1 MSAHDEEVVRQVV
14 RGHDGRWTMAD
25 VTGSEDVD
33 QPPQNRSGPAPGRT
47 STSTPDNG
55 TPDTSP
61 PDTSPPDTSP
71 SDTGPLDTGPM
82 VRRLLVRAGGTD
94 RHVVVLG
101 DSGQSTDQLVE
112 ELQRI
117 VPGTPLIDGAPLPRG
132 AMVESLGL
140 HDGQVVT
147 VEADDH
153 QPAGPATGPV
163 LRIVG
168 GPDAGRTVPVR
179 MGQMT
184 IGRAA
189 GNSIVLAD
197 PNASRS
203 HCVVH
208 RDDDGIVVIDV
219 GSANGTRVEGVPE
232 PQARLQPGDL
242 LRLGDSLLE
251 LGDAD
256 DVETVVLE
264 QGHDALG
271 VHRRF
276 RAGVD
281 DPPNRIRYPQKRD
294 PGEPQPLNL
303 LMAILPA
310 GGIAVMAFLFGRP
323 EMLIFAA
330 MSPMLAIGRNISAK
344 RNHRD
349 KVLQSEVDHREA
361 VARFST
367 EFGVMRAAERRHR
380 RHAVPDPARIV
391 EAATRPTTE
400 LWNRRCT
407 DADALTVRVG
417 SAFAPSNIEVEG
429 APERDADDPQP
440 WLPVGVSLVE
450 FGGLALVG
458 DLPRVRALARSLV
471 LQAAVLHASELRIV
485 FLGGHD
491 AAGDWTWL
499 RWLPHVR
506 RGPLEPSLLLGT
518 DASSRA
524 ARVEELRRILT
535 ERREAAEDRR
545 SVFAPRILLVCD
557 DASARLGEGVA
568 ELVRDGGPLGIH
580 ALCLDTL
587 QVPEGCD
594 ASVVLGERVDGA
606 RVERRGQPPVRGV
619 ITDALDA
626 GRCEEVSRA
635 LAPVRVIG
643 EEDDDGLPTSCRLL
657 STLGLQPTA
666 THVRARWRAVSP
678 SSRATIGVGPERPIA
693 LDLTRDGPHAL
704 VAGTTGAGKSEF
716 IKTFVASLAL
726 ENHPDHLSF
735 LFIDFKG
742 GGDYRT
748 LVRLPHA
755 VALATN
761 LDDPAAFDRTLALL
775 EAEMGRR
782 VGLLQA
788 AGTTSIEGYMA
799 VPGGPPTPMPRLVVV
814 ADEFAELKDKAPQQ
828 LDRLVSV
835 ARTGRSVGVH
845 LLLATQRPGGVVTSQ
860 IDANVGLR
868 VCFRVTDEQ
877 ESKEVIGSP
886 LAGRIAERHRGRA
899 VFRSAATPLTEV
911 QTARVAGA
919 RPGAVSAA
927 PVRAVELDWERLGR
941 PFPKGPETGEVPDA
955 DTDLHDVVEAL
966 RQAATDE
973 GWTHSAI
980 PWPPELPD
988 QLPVSALPLDEANLA
1003 DAIPVGLVDVPSTQR
1018 QEVQHI
1024 RLGGGH
1030 VVIAGSAR
1038 TGRSTALRTFLT
1050 GVVQRFGPADLR
1062 IAALDFGGGALLP
1075 VQQLPHCTGLSME
1088 DLVEAEGIVASLER
1102 ELARRRD
1109 LFAEH
1114 GWPDLPAQRA
1124 QSDTPLPWLLLA
1136 IEGWDN
1142 LAEEGMRQS
1151 LHTRVAQLLARGTP
1165 QGLQV
1170 VMTGDRG
1177 TTHSMIAR
1185 HLTHRYSLRFNRSVD
1200 AELQGIM
1207 ARDLPRYQPPG
1218 RAVEIRTTRLL
1229 QFAELDDPD
1238 RVGQA
1243 VAFQRALAEVVA
1255 AGGSDAEPRR
1265 GLGTEPTSTVPD
1277 AMDMASTG
1285 PPAGT
1290 TFPLLL
1296 GMGEDP
1302 RAPVWADLEDS
1313 GGLFFVVGPPGTGR
1327 STTLHA
1333 MAVAAH
1339 HIGID
1344 VAVAGP
1350 DTSPLA
1356 TDPTVP
1362 GQRVSLADHERLV
1375 PRAGRRLLVLID
1387 DLDLLEDS
1395 RALQQT
1401 LGSSLPGRGVVVTA
1415 DITWM
1420 KARFSGLAA
1429 AVRRPRRGVIL
1440 SPLSTANGVE
1450 MFATSLD
1457 PALIAPPDPGR
1468 AVANLG
1474 GGHVL
1479 LRVPEPPGESSGT
1492 GEELGGVDR

>member
-1 MSAHDEEVVRQVV
+1 MSAHDDEVVRQLV
-14 RGHDGRWTMAD
+14 RGRDGRWTMAD
-25 VTGSEDVD
+25 APVTGSEDVERI
-33 QPPQNRSGPAPGRT
+33 PSNRSEPAPGRT
-47 STSTPDNG
+47 SNSTL
-55 TPDTSP
+55 DTSP
-61 PDTSPPDTSP
+61 PDTSTPGTSP
-71 SDTGPLDTGPM
+71 PDTGPLDTGPM

-101 DSGQSTDQLVE
+101 DSGQSTDQLLE

-132 AMVESLGL
+132 TMVESLGL
-140 HDGQVVT
+140 RDGQVVT
-147 VEADDH
+147 VEADDP
-153 QPAGPATGPV
+153 QPAGPATGPI

-168 GPDAGRTVPVR
+168 GPDAGRTIPVR

-208 RDDDGIVVIDV
+208 RDADGIVVIDV

-367 EFGVMRAAERRHR
+367 DFAVMRAAERRHR

-407 DADALTVRVG
+407 DADALTVRIG
-417 SAFAPSNIEVEG
+417 SAFAPSTIDVEG
-429 APERDADDPQP
+429 APEQDADEPQP

-471 LQAAVLHASELRIV
+471 LQTTVLHAPSELRIV

-491 AAGDWTWL
+491 AAGDWRWL

-626 GRCEEVSRA
+626 DRCEEVSRA

-666 THVRARWRAVSP
+666 THVRARWRAMSP

-988 QLPVSALPLDEANLA
+988 QLPVSALPRDAAALA

-1050 GVVQRFGPADLR
+1050 GVVQRFGPDDLR

-1207 ARDLPRYQPPG
+1207 ARDLPRHQPPG

-1238 RVGQA
+1238 RIGQA
-1243 VAFQRALAEVVA
+1243 VAFQRALAEVVLA
-1255 AGGSDAEPRR
+1255 AGAGAEPRR
-1265 GLGTEPTSTVPD
+1265 GLGTEPTSTMPD
-1277 AMDMASTG
+1277 AMDMAATG
-1285 PPAGT
+1285 PPADT

-1302 RAPVWADLEDS
+1302 REPVWADLEDS

-1327 STTLHA
+1327 STTLRT

-1362 GQRVSLADHERLV
+1362 GQRVSLADHETLV

-1440 SPLSTANGVE
+1440 SPPSTANGVE
-1450 MFATSLD
+1450 MFAASLD

-1479 LRVPEPPGESSGT
+1479 LRVPEPPGESSGA